1 MGEANGG
8 NEMSDPR
15 RLAYEDL
22 MRMNDEEVAIYWIS
36 GMLPGHLVENDPK
49 TTITMRALDAYNDNN
64 RPLNFNRR

>member
-1 MGEANGG
+1 MGGG
-8 NEMSDPR
+8 IEMSHPR
-15 RLAYEDL
+15 RLAYGDL

-49 TTITMRALDAYNDNN
+49 TTITMRAIEERNDSN